1 MEIKLATFMGLLG
14 YGSKVIIVDHT
25 TDEEVFKS
33 DNFTAPYGM
42 SAEYSNAKVLCF
54 GIYNG
59 TLLVWVEK

>member
-14 YGSKVIIVDHT
+14 YGSKVVIVDHT

-33 DNFTAPYGM
+33 DNFKVPYGL
-42 SAEYSNAKVLCF
+42 SNEYGNAKVLCF
-54 GIYNG
+54 GIYNN